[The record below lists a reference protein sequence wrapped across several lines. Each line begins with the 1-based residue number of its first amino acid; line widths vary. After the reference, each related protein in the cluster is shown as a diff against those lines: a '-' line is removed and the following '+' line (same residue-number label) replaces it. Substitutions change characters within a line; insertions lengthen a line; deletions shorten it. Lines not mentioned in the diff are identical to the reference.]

1 MKELMNSDTFS
12 YDKLKA
18 KYGGFRNPCCAVKA
32 GGKDVQTLGLLVSEM
47 EIHQTIKDKAGACT
61 FSIANGYD
69 IVSGSFKDE
78 IADNFP
84 LGQTIEAGIGYTTPV
99 YMFKGFVV
107 DVSFSFES
115 GSPPSV
121 RITCTDIRA
130 LMLQGNLNAMPPVA
144 SFPLMIPLIMLMY
157 TSILNMRIVYFDIW
171 NILED
176 FRQNEDD
183 FHYLYNYGLKR
194 GYEFFVLGEYCYF
207 RKKWM
212 NTALL
217 MHLKWG
223 ESIISFNR
231 ATSYSSNKLSG
242 ALSGLLSFIPFFS
255 DEVLKPQGYPH
266 KMATPQT
273 PQVQVDTSEAKNTLD
288 LVNIMATSKLNLSTN
303 MVSGTVNCVGIP
315 EIIPGRY
322 IRLTGLDRKY
332 FDGDYYIEEVTH
344 KFSSGGYVTS
354 FETGELKPKI

>member
-12 YDKLKA
+12 YSELKA

-32 GGKDVQTLGLLVSEM
+32 GGTDIQTLGLFVSEM
-47 EIHQTIKDKAGACT
+47 EIRQTIKNKAGTCT
-61 FSIANGYD
+61 FVISNGYD
-69 IVSGSFKDE
+69 IVSGGFKDE

-84 LGQTIEAGIGYTTPV
+84 LGQTVEAGMGYITPV
-99 YMFKGFVV
+99 YMFKGFVT
-107 DVSFSFES
+107 DISFTFES
-115 GSPPSV
+115 GSPPGA
-121 RITCTDIRA
+121 RITCSDIRS
-130 LMLQGNLNAMPPVA
+130 LMMQGNLNAMPPVA

-157 TSILNMRIVYFDIW
+157 TSILNMKIVYYDIW

-176 FRQNEDD
+176 FRQNTND
-183 FHYLYNYGLKR
+183 FNYLYDYGLKR
-194 GYEFFVLGEYCYF
+194 GYEFFVLGEHCYF
-207 RKKWM
+207 RKKWQ

-242 ALSGLLSFIPFFS
+242 ALSGLLSFLPFFS
-255 DEVLKPQGYPH
+255 DNMLAPQGYPH
-266 KMATPQT
+266 KMATPQV
-273 PQVQVDTSEAKNTLD
+273 PKVQVDTSEAKNTLD
-288 LVNIMATSKLNLSTN
+288 LVNIMMTSLRNLGEN
-303 MVSGTVNCVGIP
+303 MASGTVKCVGMP

-322 IRLTGLDRKY
+322 IRLTGLDKNF

-344 KFSSGGYVTS
+344 NLSSGGYVTS
-354 FETGELKPKI
+354 FEIGSTK

>member
-12 YDKLKA
+12 YSELKA

-32 GGKDVQTLGLLVSEM
+32 GGTDIQTLGLFVSEM
-47 EIHQTIKDKAGACT
+47 EIRQTIRNKAGTCT
-61 FSIANGYD
+61 FVISNGYD

-84 LGQTIEAGIGYTTPV
+84 LGQTVEAGMGYTTPV
-99 YMFKGFVV
+99 YMFKGFVT
-107 DVSFSFES
+107 DISFSFE
-115 GSPPSV
+115 GGRPPSA
-121 RITCTDIRA
+121 RITCSDIRS
-130 LMLQGNLNAMPPVA
+130 LMMQGKLNAMPPVA

-157 TSILNMRIVYFDIW
+157 TSILNMKIVYYDVW

-176 FRQNEDD
+176 FRQNTND
-183 FHYLYNYGLKR
+183 FNYLYDYGLKR

-207 RKKWM
+207 RKKWQ

-217 MHLKWG
+217 MNLKWG

-242 ALSGLLSFIPFFS
+242 ALSGLLSFLPFFE
-255 DEVLKPQGYPH
+255 DKMLTPQGYPN
-266 KMATPQT
+266 KMATPQI
-273 PQVQVDTSEAKNTLD
+273 PKVQVDTSAAKNTLD
-288 LVNIMATSKLNLSTN
+288 LINIMATSLRNLGDN
-303 MVSGTVNCVGIP
+303 MAAGTVKCVGIP
-315 EIIPGRY
+315 ELIPGRY
-322 IRLTGLDRKY
+322 IRLTGLDKNY

-344 KFSSGGYVTS
+344 NLTSGGYVTS
-354 FETGELKPKI
+354 FEIGSTK

>member
-12 YDKLKA
+12 YEKLKA
-18 KYGGFRNPCCAVKA
+18 KYGGFRDPCCVVRA
-32 GGKDVQTLGLLVSEM
+32 GGTDVQTIGLLVSEM

-69 IVSGSFKDE
+69 IVSGSFKNE

-107 DVSFSFES
+107 DVSFTFES
-115 GSPPSV
+115 GTPPSV
-121 RITCTDIRA
+121 RVTCSDIRA
-130 LMLQGNLNAMPPVA
+130 LMMQGNLNAMPPVA

-157 TSILNMRIVYFDIW
+157 TSILNMKIIYLDVW

-212 NTALL
+212 NGAPL
-217 MHLKWG
+217 MDLKWG

-242 ALSGLLSFIPFFS
+242 ALSGLLSFVPFFS
-255 DEVLKPQGYPH
+255 DDVLAPQGYPH

-273 PQVQVDTSEAKNTLD
+273 PQVRVDTSEAKNTLD
-288 LVNIMATSKLNLSTN
+288 LVNIMATSKLNLSAD

-315 EIIPGRY
+315 EMIPGRY
-322 IRLTGLDRKY
+322 IRLTGLDKRF

-354 FETGELKPKI
+354 FETGETKPRI